1 MTTTAPQPNITSRL
15 LSADRRADAMESRI
29 AKYLSRRSGV
39 SLCEMARDI
48 PGFAGDATWGK
59 EDLNIILWADMSA
72 PAIAAMKSLLESE
85 QIVPTPTT
93 WLVYSFDGSVLN
105 MPIARSFKRRYVK
118 PHWFPLVFAG
128 NREAAV

>member
-1 MTTTAPQPNITSRL
+1 MTKLEAPLNLTSRL
-15 LSADRRADAMESRI
+15 LSEDRQIDALESRI
-29 AKYLSRRSGV
+29 SKYLSRRSGV

-59 EDLNIILWADMSA
+59 EYLNIILWADMSA
-72 PAIAAMKSLLESE
+72 AAIAAMKRLLETD

-93 WLVYSFDGSVLN
+93 WLVYNFDGGVLN
-105 MPIARSFKRRYVK
+105 MPIAASYKKRYAK

-128 NREAAV
+128 NREATV